1 MLTLLHVG
9 STRFV
14 IVWNHLLHYYHPLSH
29 LAMANTDTLLDVHG
43 LSCVKDGQPILSD
56 VSFVVNEGDVC
67 VVQGKSGSGK
77 STLLKCLAHLTLYDG
92 DIHYRG
98 RTPKNIGIPQYRTRV
113 LYVPQRP
120 SLLPGTPHEFL
131 QAIGSFSARRLS
143 GTKKAV
149 AQAQSDLEERA
160 KGLAKAWGVDNGL
173 WYRDWSSL
181 SGGESQR
188 IALAAGLGCDAAEV
202 LLLDEPTSALDAET
216 SLLVEKSLTGEV
228 KSEEAEV
235 KAIIWIT
242 HSEEQGGR
250 VGTRFLQVQG
260 GICSEERLPDV

>member
-1 MLTLLHVG
+1 M
-9 STRFV
+9 
-14 IVWNHLLHYYHPLSH
+14 
-29 LAMANTDTLLDVHG
+29 
-43 LSCVKDGQPILSD
+43 
-56 VSFVVNEGDVC
+56 
-67 VVQGKSGSGK
+67 
-77 STLLKCLAHLTLYDG
+77 
-92 DIHYRG
+92 
-98 RTPKNIGIPQYRTRV
+98 

-131 QAIGSFSARRLS
+131 QAIGSFSARKLN

-160 KGLAKAWGVDNGL
+160 KGLAKAWGIDNGL

-202 LLLDEPTSALDAET
+202 LLLDGPSPLDVPKLQIMLMNCVEPTSALDAET